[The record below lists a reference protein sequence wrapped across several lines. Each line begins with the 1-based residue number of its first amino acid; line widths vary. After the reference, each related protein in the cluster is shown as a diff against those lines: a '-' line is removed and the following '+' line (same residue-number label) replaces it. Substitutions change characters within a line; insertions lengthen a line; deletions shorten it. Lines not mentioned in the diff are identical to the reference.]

1 MQSIMLIVD
10 AVPGAP
16 VDLRAILKTL
26 LPENPLLV
34 VTTANAALSILHAQP
49 AIAMILLDCQFR
61 DYNSLELLQIIHA
74 QHPQLP
80 VALFSNEIDAALVD
94 TGLAMGAQGVI
105 HKNAPAEVVQSA
117 LQLIMAGEIYIPR
130 LRLQDILAA
139 RPRTLAVSFATPRS
153 LQLPAMQ
160 LSGKSPEQSQLTPR
174 QREVL
179 RLMVEG
185 YSNKEICARLHL
197 SMGTIKSHCNA
208 IFRDLNVNNRTQA
221 AQAARH
227 VLLV

>member
-16 VDLRAILKTL
+16 ADLRAILKTL

-61 DYNSLELLQIIHA
+61 DDNSLELLQIIHA
-74 QHPQLP
+74 QHPHLP

-117 LQLIMAGEIYIPR
+117 LQLILAGEIYIPR

-139 RPRTLAVSFATPRS
+139 RPRTLAVSFATP
-153 LQLPAMQ
+153 
-160 LSGKSPEQSQLTPR
+160 LSMRLPEQSQLTPR

>member
-16 VDLRAILKTL
+16 TDLRAILKTL
-26 LPENPLLV
+26 LPANPLLV
-34 VTTANAALSILHAQP
+34 VTTANAAVSILQAQSE
-49 AIAMILLDCQFR
+49 IALILLDCQFR
-61 DYNSLELLQIIHA
+61 DCNSLELLQIIHA
-74 QHPQLP
+74 QCPHRP
-80 VALFSNEIDAALVD
+80 VALFSNEIDAALID
-94 TGLAMGAQGVI
+94 AGLAMGAQGVI
-105 HKNAPAEVVQSA
+105 HKNASAEVVQSA

-130 LRLQDILAA
+130 LRLQDILAS
-139 RPRTLAVSFATPRS
+139 RPRTLAVSFATPVTVHES
-153 LQLPAMQ
+153 EQ
-160 LSGKSPEQSQLTPR
+160 GTEQSQLTRR

-185 YSNKEICARLHL
+185 YSNKEICARLNL

>member
-16 VDLRAILKTL
+16 ADLRAILKTL

-139 RPRTLAVSFATPRS
+139 RPRMLAVSFATP
-153 LQLPAMQ
+153 
-160 LSGKSPEQSQLTPR
+160 LSMRLPEQSQLTPR

>member
-1 MQSIMLIVD
+1 MQSIILIVD

-16 VDLRAILKTL
+16 ADLRAILNSL
-26 LPENPLLV
+26 FPAHQLQI
-34 VTTANAALSILHAQP
+34 VTTAHAALPLLHAQP
-49 AIAMILLDCQFR
+49 AIALILLDCQFR
-61 DYNSLELLQIIHA
+61 GCNSLELLQIMHA
-74 QHPQLP
+74 QCPHLP
-80 VALFSNEIDAALVD
+80 IALFSSEIDAALVD

-105 HKNAPAEVVQSA
+105 HKNARAEVVQSA

-130 LRLQDILAA
+130 LRLQDILAE
-139 RPRTLAVSFATPRS
+139 RPRTLAVSFATP
-153 LQLPAMQ
+153 PPMQ
-160 LSGKSPEQSQLTPR
+160 SPIDQYPEPSQLTPR

-185 YSNKEICARLHL
+185 YSNKEICARLNL